1 MQERRKRPRSRVFK
15 SAKFVLG
22 KSSLFDCVGAI

>member
-1 MQERRKRPRSRVFK
+1 MQERRERPRSRVLK

-22 KSSLFDCVGAI
+22 KSSVFDCVVAI